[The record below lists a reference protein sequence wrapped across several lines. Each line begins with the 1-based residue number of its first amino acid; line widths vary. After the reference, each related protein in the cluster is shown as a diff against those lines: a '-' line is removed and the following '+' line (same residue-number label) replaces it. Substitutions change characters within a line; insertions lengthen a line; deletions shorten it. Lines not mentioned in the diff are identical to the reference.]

1 MSNSVIVNFHANTA
15 TFARASVT
23 FRLGDAHGELFR
35 EYNATCAHVD
45 SIDEEQRVVCW
56 ADATQLQPGQT
67 YSIDVKLFANEQ
79 QTTPF
84 ARGPHLLPVDPS
96 LLTYRVPD
104 PSKPITFIAGGDYQ
118 VGPDARALTKF
129 AMLHK
134 PQPSFAMLGGD
145 VTYSNAIKTCYRRY
159 DRFFREWYEVA
170 SSVPL
175 IVSPGNHDAGSYFI
189 GGEIDSKKLNVVAR
203 RRDVPFYIRYF
214 PQHTNLQS
222 TPINDRLTY
231 HSHKLGNLI
240 SVLSIDANV
249 IEPMNSTRQIEF
261 IEETLSSTNSTSF
274 DNVSLWFISSK
285 KFIFYLPLFDKVP
298 VSYSFEHHYHVF
310 KATKSLLA
318 NAVVGD
324 SNSTKGVTYLG
335 DGAWGIDHN
344 GQGVEHW

>member
-1 MSNSVIVNFHANTA
+1 MFYFFLLSQDAAIVILGSIVLISIAFFGSFASRDLCVCLHPREYSTRFTRDLEGPSCVPQTLCLAYLTAAEDMSNSVIVNFHANTA

-67 YSIDVKLFANEQ
+67 YSIDVKLFADEQ

-240 SVLSIDANV
+240 SVLSIDA
-249 IEPMNSTRQIEF
+249 
-261 IEETLSSTNSTSF
+261 
-274 DNVSLWFISSK
+274 
-285 KFIFYLPLFDKVP
+285 
-298 VSYSFEHHYHVF
+298 
-310 KATKSLLA
+310 
-318 NAVVGD
+318 
-324 SNSTKGVTYLG
+324 
-335 DGAWGIDHN
+335 
-344 GQGVEHW
+344 